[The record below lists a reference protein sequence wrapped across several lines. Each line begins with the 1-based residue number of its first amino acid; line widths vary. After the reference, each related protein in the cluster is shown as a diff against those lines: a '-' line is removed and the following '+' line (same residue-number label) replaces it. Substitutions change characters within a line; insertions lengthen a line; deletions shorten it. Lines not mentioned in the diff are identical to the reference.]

1 MISGPRQAVFLQG
14 ISLWASRLPG
24 WDVASAVLA
33 GQAEPPAAAL
43 RRPVPEMLPPA
54 ERRRAPDSVALAIE
68 VAARACAASAL
79 DPAQLSS
86 VFATTHADLAITD
99 YLCDVLVRTPLL
111 TSPTKFHNSV
121 HNAAA
126 GYWCIA
132 TGCHASYTTVSV
144 HDHSFAVGLLEAI
157 MQVAGDGSPVLYV
170 AYDIES
176 CGPLTQ
182 VAPSRGL
189 LGVGLVLARDRS
201 EQSVAELCWSIRS
214 GSTDLATRP
223 DPANYRLV
231 QDNAMAGCL
240 PLFEVLARGTG
251 HVTLALGPDS
261 LLDVRVQP
269 TREAAS

>member
-1 MISGPRQAVFLQG
+1 MSSGPPQAVYLEG
-14 ISLWASRLPG
+14 MSLWASRLPG
-24 WDVASAVLA
+24 WDVAAAVLA
-33 GQAEPPAAAL
+33 GQADPPAAAP

-68 VAARACAASAL
+68 VAARACAAAAL

-99 YLCDVLVRTPLL
+99 YLCEVLVRTPLL

-132 TGCHASYTTVSV
+132 TGCHAPYMTVSV
-144 HDHSFAVGLLEAI
+144 YDNSFAVGLLEAI
-157 MQVAGDGSPVLYV
+157 MQVASDGSPVLYV

-182 VAPSRGL
+182 VASSSGL
-189 LGVGLVLARDRS
+189 FGVGLVLARDRS
-201 EQSVAELCWSIRS
+201 AQSVAKLCWSIRA
-214 GSTDLATRP
+214 GSRDVATRP
-223 DPANYRLV
+223 DSANHRLV
-231 QDNAMAGCL
+231 QDNAMASCL

-251 HVTLALGPDS
+251 LVTLALGPES
-261 LLDVRVQP
+261 LLEVRVL
-269 TREAAS
+269 TAGEAAS

>member
-1 MISGPRQAVFLQG
+1 MTSGSWQAVSLEG
-14 ISLWASRLPG
+14 VSLWASRLPG
-24 WDVASAVLA
+24 WDVAAAVLA

-68 VAARACAASAL
+68 VAARACAAAAL

-99 YLCDVLVRTPLL
+99 YLCEILVRTPLL

-132 TGCHASYTTVSV
+132 TGCHAPYTTVSV
-144 HDHSFAVGLLEAI
+144 YDHSFAVGLLEAI
-157 MQVAGDGSPVLYV
+157 MQVASDGRPVLYV

-182 VAPSRGL
+182 VASSRGL
-189 LGVGLVLARDRS
+189 LGVGLVLARDQS
-201 EQSVAELCWSIRS
+201 AQSVAQLRWSIRS
-214 GSTDLATRP
+214 GSKDEATRP
-223 DPANYRLV
+223 GPANFHLV
-231 QDNAMAGCL
+231 QDNAMAACL
-240 PLFEVLARGTG
+240 PLFEVLARGAG
-251 HVTLALGPDS
+251 QVTLALGPDS
-261 LLDVRVQP
+261 LLDVSVQA
-269 TREAAS
+269 TREAAL

>member
-1 MISGPRQAVFLQG
+1 MNARPSQVVSLEG

-24 WDVASAVLA
+24 WDIAAAVLA
-33 GQAEPPAAAL
+33 GKAEPPAAAL

-54 ERRRAPDSVALAIE
+54 ERRRAPDSVALAVE
-68 VAARACAASAL
+68 VAARACAAAAL

-99 YLCDVLVRTPLL
+99 YLCEVLVRTPLL

-132 TGCHASYTTVSV
+132 TGCHAPYTTVSV
-144 HDHSFAVGLLEAI
+144 YEHSFAVGLLEAI
-157 MQVAGDGSPVLYV
+157 MQVASDGGPVLYV

-182 VAPSRGL
+182 VAMSRGL

-201 EQSVAELCWSIRS
+201 AQSVAQLRWSIRP
-214 GSTDLATRP
+214 GSRHEVTCP
-223 DPANYRLV
+223 DPANSGLV
-231 QDNAMAGCL
+231 QDNAMASCL
-240 PLFEVLARGTG
+240 PLFEVLSHGSG
-251 HVTLALGPDS
+251 HATLALGPDS
-261 LLDVRVQP
+261 LLDVRVQNI
-269 TREAAS
+269 REAGP